1 LPPTD
6 DVNEAYREILDS
18 VVPGELQDAETRLAA
33 HMRHAPIPDGE
44 LAENAPLFQTVRS
57 LKRQL
62 YLNELYQQILPVH
75 GVVMQFGVRWGRDI
89 AAFDAFRTI
98 YEPFNISR
106 VVVGFDTFEG
116 FPSLHEK
123 DGGHAMMVERGL
135 TTTAGYVDE
144 LKRVLATR
152 KGLDPLPQL
161 ERCSL
166 VQGDVSQTLPAY
178 LKAHPETIVA
188 LAHFDLDIYAPTR
201 DCLEALKP
209 FLTKGSILAFD
220 ELVSPLSPG
229 ETEALR
235 EVWGLDRFRIQRSPR
250 HSGQGSYL
258 IVE

>member
-6 DVNEAYREILDS
+6 ETNPAYREILNS
-18 VVPGELQDAETRLAA
+18 VVPGELQDAEAQMSSWLRSS
-33 HMRHAPIPDGE
+33 PIPDQE
-44 LAENAPLFQTVRS
+44 LAENTPLYQTVRS

-62 YLNELYQQILPVH
+62 YMNELYQQILPVH

-106 VVVGFDTFEG
+106 LVVGFDTFEG

-123 DGGHAMMVERGL
+123 DGGHKMMVEHGL
-135 TTTAGYVDE
+135 TTTAGYVDD
-144 LKRVLATR
+144 LRRLLATR
-152 KGLDPLPQL
+152 RGLDPLPHL
-161 ERCSL
+161 ERCAI

-178 LKAHPETIVA
+178 LAAHPETIVA
-188 LAHFDLDIYAPTR
+188 LAHFDLDIYAPTK

-209 FLTKGSILAFD
+209 YLTRGSILAFD

-258 IVE
+258 VIE